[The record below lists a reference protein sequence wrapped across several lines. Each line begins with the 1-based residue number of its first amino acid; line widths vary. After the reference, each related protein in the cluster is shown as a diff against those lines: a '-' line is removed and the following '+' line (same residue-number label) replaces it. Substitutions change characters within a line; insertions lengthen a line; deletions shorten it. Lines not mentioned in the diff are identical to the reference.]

1 MVGTEAIG
9 NVVGVVLVVV
19 VMLVE
24 LDETVAVTLPLL
36 EPVPDAMA
44 GPDADGVA
52 AAARRNRGPREARKP
67 NKGQQACS
75 SEPHSVCCTS
85 KYLPRPL
92 DAGALPLAAA
102 CVDATVFWA
111 KTVAQRVTNTSARH
125 WRILER

>member
-1 MVGTEAIG
+1 MGTEAIG

-52 AAARRNRGPREARKP
+52 AA
-67 NKGQQACS
+67 
-75 SEPHSVCCTS
+75 
-85 KYLPRPL
+85 RPL